1 MGGGG
6 GCCVGNFCCVGN
18 CCVAKI
24 IKDIGKKL
32 FGGGSRG
39 SSSAGD
45 TDSYDSRAADLEA
58 TVKVQNALT
67 EFRDDTRNRSETFE
81 NDIIRESRESLDE
94 FISEIKKYNKIKYGG
109 SRLNLD
115 VGNIEREQRKT
126 EDKIHGFIVKRIAK
140 RVSIDDDECLTI
152 LKLDPGSEKTKQ
164 MDAFYRKNLK
174 EAIREL
180 TDLLRGAMEK
190 QTQIVEDRLQSRIDS
205 IIYTVENKSSE
216 FEKIQQIKEKDETK
230 MEQEQIRL
238 SHLISICDYG
248 LQQLN

>member
-1 MGGGG
+1 M
-6 GCCVGNFCCVGN
+6 
-18 CCVAKI
+18 
-24 IKDIGKKL
+24 
-32 FGGGSRG
+32 
-39 SSSAGD
+39 
-45 TDSYDSRAADLEA
+45 
-58 TVKVQNALT
+58 
-67 EFRDDTRNRSETFE
+67 
-81 NDIIRESRESLDE
+81 
-94 FISEIKKYNKIKYGG
+94 
-109 SRLNLD
+109 NLD

-164 MDAFYRKNLK
+164 MDAFYRKYLK

-180 TDLLRGAMEK
+180 TDLLRDAMEK